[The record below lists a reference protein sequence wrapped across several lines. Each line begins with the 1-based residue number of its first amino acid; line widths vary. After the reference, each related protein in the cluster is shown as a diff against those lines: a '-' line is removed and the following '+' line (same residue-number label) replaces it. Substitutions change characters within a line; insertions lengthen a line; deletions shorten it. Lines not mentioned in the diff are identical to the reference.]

1 MTYELSDL
9 SSSIFASL
17 GLTNVVDHLGM
28 GSNSG
33 ARECLLLVDGLG
45 KNAIDQY
52 GSRYLNLSSLTYQST
67 LQATFPSTTA
77 TSLTSLGTG
86 KRAGEHGMVGYTM
99 RVPHSGRPERIL
111 NALKWD
117 ERVDPATWQPHAT
130 LFERA
135 MSEGISVSHV
145 AAKRFESTGFT
156 RAALRGGSYR
166 GANTAEELIRE
177 SVAALQRDRSF
188 VYLYLNDVDEA
199 SHGEGFGSEKFL
211 TAMAKVDSLVGELL
225 SKLPQGTRLW
235 ITSDHGM
242 INRDDFCV
250 LGKENDLLRDVDL
263 LAGEPR
269 VRYLYCDWSKVD
281 AVRSRWQNYFGERI
295 TILTREEAIASG
307 LFGPEVTQAASDR
320 IGDLVAIANGNLIL
334 VEPEREALQCAM
346 VGHHGGVTFAE
357 TEIPLLTVKI

>member
-28 GSNSG
+28 GRNSE

-52 GSRYLNLSSLTYQST
+52 GSRYLNLSSLTYHST

-166 GANTAEELIRE
+166 GANSAEELIRE

-250 LGKENDLLRDVDL
+250 LGKENDLLRDIDL

-334 VEPEREALQCAM
+334 VESEREALQCAM
-346 VGHHGGVTFAE
+346 VGHHGGVTSAE